1 MVRDRDPLQN
11 LLLVDGDAEEV
22 TVNERENR
30 ADLCRLVRTVLRAIR
45 DCRKVQSWREHSPDV
60 LQQKVWTTLC

>member
-22 TVNERENR
+22 TVNEP
-30 ADLCRLVRTVLRAIR
+30 TT
-45 DCRKVQSWREHSPDV
+45 SPE
-60 LQQKVWTTLC
+60 

>member
-22 TVNERENR
+22 TVNEPTSRR
-30 ADLCRLVRTVLRAIR
+30 SSSA
-45 DCRKVQSWREHSPDV
+45 
-60 LQQKVWTTLC
+60 

>member
-22 TVNERENR
+22 TVNGP
-30 ADLCRLVRTVLRAIR
+30 TT
-45 DCRKVQSWREHSPDV
+45 SPE
-60 LQQKVWTTLC
+60 